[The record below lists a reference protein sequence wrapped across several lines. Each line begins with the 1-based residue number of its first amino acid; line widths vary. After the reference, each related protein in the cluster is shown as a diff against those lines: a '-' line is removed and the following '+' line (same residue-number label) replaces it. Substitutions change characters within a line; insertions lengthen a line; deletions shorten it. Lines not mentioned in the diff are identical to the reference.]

1 MEREHMERSGASDAG
16 VAPGREGFRRR
27 FDAWRDRQ
35 FERLQHAYRAALA
48 LVLAHRGR
56 VAIGAVLLLAAG
68 LSLARVVGLDFFPSV
83 DTGQLRLHYRAPPG
97 TRVETTELQVMEVE
111 RAVRDLGGGDVESIV
126 DNLGVPIFYNLGF
139 VQTSN
144 VGGEDAEIRI
154 SLRRGHHPSA
164 ALADRLRRELPAR
177 FPGAQ
182 FWFEPADV
190 VSQVLSFGLP
200 AELEAEV
207 VGRDAAAAFRTAQ
220 AVIAAVRRV
229 PGTADAH
236 IAQVYDRPALA
247 VQVDRQQ
254 AQSLGISERDVANS
268 LLTSLSSSVLAAP
281 SFWVDPRTGINYT
294 VAVQTP
300 PERIA
305 GTGALI
311 TTPVTGPTGT
321 GAEGTGNAA
330 SPYLGA
336 LSTVLSRTSRSGLA
350 HDTVQPVVEVRLAA
364 SGRDL
369 GAVASELQSALNRL
383 ELPPGVAVKLRGQ
396 SESMFTAFGRL
407 GLGLFLAIALV
418 YLLLA
423 VLFQSWSDPLII
435 VVAVPGALVGILWML
450 AVTGTTLNV
459 ESFMG
464 AIMAVGIATSNSIL
478 LVSFANDH
486 RAAAQRDPGPIPAI
500 LEAAHTRL
508 RPVLMTALAMILGM
522 LPMAIGLGEG
532 GEQNAPLG
540 RAVIGG
546 LLAATFTTLFL
557 VPVAY
562 TVLRRGM
569 PRKHELDAVFAA
581 EAGEE
586 ARGGLSG
593 PGGAPARGT

>member
-1 MEREHMERSGASDAG
+1 MEREHAERSGAAAG
-16 VAPGREGFRRR
+16 GGDPGGDGIRRR

-35 FERLQHAYRAALA
+35 FERLQRAYGRALA
-48 LVLAHRGR
+48 LVLAHRVR
-56 VAIGAVLLLAAG
+56 IAIGAALLLAAG
-68 LSLARVVGLDFFPSV
+68 LSLTRVVGLDFFPSG
-83 DTGQLRLHYRAPPG
+83 DTGQLRLHFRAPPG
-97 TRVETTELQVMEVE
+97 TRVEATETQVMEVE
-111 RAVRDLGGGDVESIV
+111 RAIRELAGGDVASVV
-126 DNLGVPIFYNLGF
+126 DNLGIPVSYNLAF
-139 VQTSN
+139 IQTSN
-144 VGGEDAEIRI
+144 VGGEDAEIRV
-154 SLRRGHHPSA
+154 SLRHGHRPSA
-164 ALADRLRRELPAR
+164 ALAARLRRELPAR
-177 FPGAQ
+177 FPGAE

-190 VSQVLSFGLP
+190 ISQVLSFGLP

-220 AVIAAVRRV
+220 AVVSAVRRV
-229 PGTADAH
+229 PGTVDAH
-236 IAQVYDRPALA
+236 IAQVYDRPALG
-247 VQVDRQQ
+247 VELDRQQ
-254 AQSLGISERDVANS
+254 AQALGISERDVANS

-281 SFWVDPRTGINYT
+281 SFWVDPRSGINYT

-300 PERIA
+300 QERIT
-305 GTGALI
+305 GTGALL
-311 TTPVTGPTGT
+311 TTPVTGPQSTG
-321 GAEGTGNAA
+321 GAAPGNAA
-330 SPYLGA
+330 APYLGA
-336 LSTVLSRTSRSGLA
+336 LSSLHARTSRSGIA

-369 GAVASELQSALNRL
+369 GAVASELQAALNRI
-383 ELPPGVAVKLRGQ
+383 ELPAGVTVKLRGQ

-486 RAAAQRDPGPIPAI
+486 RAAAERDPGPIPAI

-508 RPVLMTALAMILGM
+508 RPVMMTALAMILGM
-522 LPMAIGLGEG
+522 LPMAIGMGEG

-562 TVLRRGM
+562 TWLRRGM
-569 PRKHELDAVFAA
+569 PRKHELDAQFAREAA
-581 EAGEE
+581 EALGV
-586 ARGGLSG
+586 
-593 PGGAPARGT
+593 PGHADATARGT

>member
-1 MEREHMERSGASDAG
+1 VGAA
-16 VAPGREGFRRR
+16 
-27 FDAWRDRQ
+27 
-35 FERLQHAYRAALA
+35 
-48 LVLAHRGR
+48 
-56 VAIGAVLLLAAG
+56 LLLAAG
-68 LSLARVVGLDFFPSV
+68 LSLGRVVGLDFFPSV

-97 TRVETTELQVMEVE
+97 TRVETTEAQVMEVE
-111 RAVRDLGGGDVESIV
+111 RAVRELGGGDVASVV
-126 DNLGVPIFYNLGF
+126 DNLGIPVSYNLAF
-139 VQTSN
+139 IQTSN

-154 SLRRGHHPSA
+154 SLRPGHRPSA
-164 ALADRLRRELPAR
+164 ALADRIRRELPMR
-177 FPGAQ
+177 FPGAA

-220 AVIAAVRRV
+220 TVIAAVRRV
-229 PGTADAH
+229 PGTVDAH
-236 IAQVYDRPALA
+236 IAQVYDRPALGVA
-247 VQVDRQQ
+247 VDRQQ
-254 AQSLGISERDVANS
+254 AQALGISERDVATS

-281 SFWVDPRTGINYT
+281 SFWVDPRSGINYT

-305 GTGALI
+305 ATGALL
-311 TTPVTGPTGT
+311 TTPVTGPSSASG
-321 GAEGTGNAA
+321 GAPGSSAA
-330 SPYLGA
+330 PYLGA
-336 LSTVLSRTSRSGLA
+336 LSSVQARTSRSGIA

-369 GAVASELQSALNRL
+369 GAVARELQAALDRI
-383 ELPPGVAVKLRGQ
+383 EPPPGVTVKLRGQ

-450 AVTGTTLNV
+450 ATTGTTLNV

-486 RAAAQRDPGPIPAI
+486 RAAAERDPGPVPAI

-522 LPMAIGLGEG
+522 LPMAMGLGEG

-562 TVLRRGM
+562 TWLRRGM

-581 EAGEE
+581 EAGAE
-586 ARGGLSG
+586 AHADV
-593 PGGAPARGT
+593 PGHAGAPARGT